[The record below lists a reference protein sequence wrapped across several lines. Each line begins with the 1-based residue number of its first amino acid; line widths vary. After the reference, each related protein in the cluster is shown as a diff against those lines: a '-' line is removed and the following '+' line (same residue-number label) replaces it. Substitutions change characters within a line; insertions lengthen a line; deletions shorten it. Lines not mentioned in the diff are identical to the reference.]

1 MSAISVKLFTI
12 FALKQAK
19 RDPWKVID
27 KTGKE
32 TLIDDGV
39 NHKISLFSNAPEK
52 LADFFLANMK
62 EIHHGRAWK
71 IWKEEV
77 K

>member
-1 MSAISVKLFTI
+1 MTKLFTI

-19 RDPWKVID
+19 REPWIKKNP
-27 KTGKE
+27 KTGVEE
-32 TLIDDGV
+32 TIDDGV
-39 NHKISLFSNAPEK
+39 NRRISLFSNTTED

-62 EIHHGRAWK
+62 ENHHGRAWK